1 MVKGELVVID
11 DEYDVNSD
19 GDDDDDSDD
28 DESDGRDSDDANH
41 DIAQW

>member
-1 MVKGELVVID
+1 MILSWYCRVVKGELVVID

-28 DESDGRDSDDANH
+28 D
-41 DIAQW
+41 IAQWW